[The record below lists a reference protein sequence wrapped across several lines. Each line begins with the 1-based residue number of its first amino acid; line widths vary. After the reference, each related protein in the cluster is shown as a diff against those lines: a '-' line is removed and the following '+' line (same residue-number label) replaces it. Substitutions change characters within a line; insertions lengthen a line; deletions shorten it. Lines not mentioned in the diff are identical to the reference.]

1 MQFRQR
7 PTSSSS
13 LALPLDTLLTG
24 GYGEIALRNR
34 TPVLEP
40 EGHWTRG
47 RSVGAARSQ
56 RAGRSPRLNVRPEV
70 ASPKADFLRALRFS
84 GLPPAPAGRPLLEE
98 RGDSL
103 FRVVG

>member
-7 PTSSSS
+7 PTSASS

-56 RAGRSPRLNVRPEV
+56 RAGRSPRLNVRPVV
-70 ASPKADFLRALRFS
+70 ASPKQTSSGLFVSQDYRPLQRGGRFS
-84 GLPPAPAGRPLLEE
+84 KNA
-98 RGDSL
+98 
-103 FRVVG
+103 